1 MNTKLTD
8 IAIPM
13 LVVGIVM
20 GSLIHVADSS
30 QKIIPG
36 KVANSSNGVNTKFDS
51 LWKPSSGGIDPYTC
65 DSSHKN
71 FSSKA
76 VVFSAVNISKISKK
90 VTHNFH
96 TFLQGVVFYNSEN

>member
-1 MNTKLTD
+1 MNTKLSD

-20 GSLIHVADSS
+20 CSLIHVADGS

-36 KVANSSNGVNTKFDS
+36 KVANSSNGVKTKFDS
-51 LWKPSSGGIDPYTC
+51 LWKPSSGGIEAYTC

-90 VTHNFH
+90 VTHNFIL
-96 TFLQGVVFYNSEN
+96 FSRGLL